1 LTLSSVSS
9 ILQSR
14 HPPSLPRRRE
24 DVQRQLAFWPEAERP
39 PQELDIWEDL
49 DPETKRM
56 VIATLS
62 RLISK
67 AVCPKTQED
76 KP

>member
-1 LTLSSVSS
+1 
-9 ILQSR
+9 
-14 HPPSLPRRRE
+14 
-24 DVQRQLAFWPEAERP
+24 VQRQLAFWPEAERP
-39 PQELDIWEDL
+39 PQKLDIWEDL